1 MAESVLLKASGL
13 YTFPNHL
20 SSVPPGALIKASNVV
35 INRDN
40 IAESRRGFKL
50 YGNTMGA
57 SSTLTAHQLLNYKNR
72 LIRHYGAGAGTTLEY
87 DSDGSGTFT
96 AFSVIFN
103 GDTHSNT
110 VVDSIAS
117 TAELEVGMFV
127 SGSGIAAGTIIASI
141 TNNTSLVLS
150 ITASTSLTATPL
162 TYGWNIAEVTS
173 GLRIKSVESNG
184 NLYFTSSEGIRKIS
198 ILNTSGYSSALIT
211 PAGGVKAL
219 DVRLT
224 LNATP
229 GFLTAQSVVAYRTLW
244 GITDSNNNEI
254 LGTPSPRTVIR
265 NTDASNTMTVDVKI
279 TIPQGI
285 TTAHFYQ
292 VYRTAVLS
300 DPASTQD
307 PGDEEQ
313 LVYESNPTNSD
324 LSNGYVSITDVTPE
338 TFRAG
343 GANLYTNQNSGEGIL
358 QANDVPPLA
367 YDVTTFKGYTF
378 YSNTATRQRLN
389 LSLLSIAA
397 LVSGTST
404 LTITDGT
411 TLNTYTFKTQTLSC
425 HTHTS
430 TTIDNIVSTATLLA
444 GQSISG
450 ADITPGT
457 FIVEIID
464 ATSIKISQ
472 AATGSN
478 TTTIVA
484 GYESVSNKYIGLSQF
499 ATPGQQVDE
508 TALSL
513 IHVINSNTSDI
524 VYAYYLSGPAD
535 VPGLILLEGRKLN
548 QLAFYLNVNDAATTG
563 IEFNPALPI
572 SGSTVISTN
581 EISPNRIYFSKFQ
594 QPEAVPIVNFIDVG
608 PKDKAI
614 VRILALRDNL
624 FILKEDGVYRLSGLT
639 TPFSVY
645 PFDFST
651 NIKAPDSAVVLNN
664 LIYLY
669 SSQGI
674 GTISD
679 TGVSVISRP
688 IEDDI
693 QKFVLPTY
701 TNFIPATFGVSYESD
716 RSYYLFTV
724 TNINDTIATQCFRF
738 NTFTN
743 SWTKLAIGKRSGLV
757 NSFDDQL
764 YLGATDI
771 NKIEQERKNFD
782 RTDFSDRELSMTLG
796 AQAISGTSVTLS
808 SLTNVSVGD
817 IIVQTQYLTI
827 KKYNQLLSKL
837 DRDSLL
843 FPHDYVSTLTSV
855 AGNNLSDNFDSLLSK
870 LLADTGRTS
879 VTGSVNG
886 INQTV
891 TITNATPGVFTNA
904 TNTTG
909 YYNGMP
915 ILFTTNGTLPLG
927 LTPSTIYFVSNLGT
941 DGASKYRVSATSG
954 GSAINTTSAGSG
966 THTAKP
972 AYTALIASGAAS
984 FSALQTS
991 FNLLID
997 ILNNDLGV
1005 GYKNYMY
1012 SSGTTEYEFN
1022 ILAVNSSLNTITAP
1036 YQYNLIQGPFIIY
1049 NHILVELQFVP
1060 QYFQDVSMTKHVS
1073 EGTLIFEDSSFSTAT
1088 LSYSSDLSA
1097 DFEEQDVSGN
1107 GNGIFGNN
1115 TFGEGLFG
1123 GNGSGIPFRT
1133 LLPKNKQRCRY
1144 INVKF
1149 KHNIGRE
1156 IFSLYGLS
1164 LTYNPVSQ
1172 RGWR

>member
-1 MAESVLLKASGL
+1 MAQSVLLRASGL
-13 YTFPNHL
+13 YTYPNHL
-20 SSVPPGALIKASNVV
+20 SAAPQGALLKASNIF
-35 INRDN
+35 INRDQ

-50 YGNTMGA
+50 YGNTMG
-57 SSTLTAHQLLNYKNR
+57 SSTSMTAHQLLNYKNR

-87 DSDGSGTFT
+87 DSDGAGTFV
-96 AFSVIFN
+96 AFSIAFTGN
-103 GDTHSNT
+103 THSNT
-110 VVDSIAS
+110 TVDNITS

-127 SGSGIAAGTIIASI
+127 SGSGIVAGTTIASI
-141 TNNTSLVLS
+141 TNNTSLILS
-150 ITASTSLTATPL
+150 AAASTSVSNNSL
-162 TYGWNIAEVTS
+162 TYTWDISEVET
-173 GLRIKSVESNG
+173 GRRIRSVESNG
-184 NLYFTSSEGIRKIS
+184 NLYFTSSEGIRKVS
-198 ILNTSGYSSALIT
+198 ILNTSGYSSSIIT
-211 PAGGVKAL
+211 SAGGVKAL

-224 LNATP
+224 LNSNP
-229 GFLTAQSVVAYRTLW
+229 GFLAVQSVVAYRVLW
-244 GITDSNNNEI
+244 GITDANNNEI

-265 NTDASNTMTVDVKI
+265 NTDASATMTVDVKI

-285 TTAHFYQ
+285 TTAYFYQ
-292 VYRTAVLS
+292 IYRTAVLS
-300 DPASTQD
+300 DPAATQD

-313 LVYESNPTNSD
+313 LVYEANPTNSD
-324 LSNGYVSITDVTPE
+324 LSNGYVSVTDVTPE

-367 YDVTTFKGYTF
+367 YDITTFKGYTF

-389 LSLLSIAA
+389 LSLLSISA

-404 LTITDGT
+404 LTVTDGT
-411 TLNTYTFKTQTLSC
+411 TSNIYTFKTQTLSC

-430 TTIDNIVSTATLLA
+430 TTIDNIADTSTLLA

-450 ADITPGT
+450 PDIAPGT
-457 FIVEIID
+457 FIIKIING
-464 ATSIKISQ
+464 TSIKISQ

-524 VYAYYLSGPAD
+524 IYAYYLSGPSD
-535 VPGLILLEGRKLN
+535 VPGLMLLEARKLN
-548 QLAFYLNVNDAATTG
+548 QVAFHLTVNDAASTG
-563 IEFNPALPI
+563 IEFSPALPI
-572 SGSTVISTN
+572 SGSSVISTN
-581 EISPNRIYFSKFQ
+581 EVSPNRIYFSKFQ

-624 FILKEDGVYRLSGLT
+624 FVLKEDGVYRLSGLVS
-639 TPFSVY
+639 PFSVY

-688 IEDDI
+688 IEDDM
-693 QKFVLPTY
+693 QKLVLPTY
-701 TNFIPATFGVSYESD
+701 TNFVTATFGVSYESD

-724 TNINDTIATQCFRF
+724 TNTSDTVATQCFRF

-743 SWTKLAIGKRSGLV
+743 SWTKLSLSKRSGLV

-764 YLGATDI
+764 YLGAADI

-827 KKYNQLLSKL
+827 KQYNRLLTKL
-837 DRDSLL
+837 DK
-843 FPHDYVSTLTSV
+843 
-855 AGNNLSDNFDSLLSK
+855 DSLLSPHNY
-870 LLADTGRTS
+870 
-879 VTGSVNG
+879 V
-886 INQTV
+886 
-891 TITNATPGVFTNA
+891 
-904 TNTTG
+904 
-909 YYNGMP
+909 
-915 ILFTTNGTLPLG
+915 
-927 LTPSTIYFVSNLGT
+927 ST
-941 DGASKYRVSATSG
+941 VSAV
-954 GSAINTTSAGSG
+954 AGDNLSDDLDLLIAKIRDDVG
-966 THTAKP
+966 RQAVVGHTAD
-972 AYTALIASGAAS
+972 ASYTALIAAGAGS
-984 FSALQTS
+984 FSALQTN
-991 FNLLID
+991 FNALITL
-997 ILNNDLGV
+997 LNNDVGL
-1005 GYKNYMY
+1005 GYKNYIN
-1012 SSGTTEYEFN
+1012 SSSTTEYEFN
-1022 ILAVNSSLNTITAP
+1022 ILSVNALTNTITAP
-1036 YQYNLIQGPFIIY
+1036 YQYNLIQGPFTIY

-1073 EGTLIFEDSSFSTAT
+1073 EATLIFEDSSFSTAT
-1088 LSYSSDLSA
+1088 LSYASDLSA
-1097 DFEEQDVSGN
+1097 NFEDQAVNGN
-1107 GNGIFGNN
+1107 GNGIFGN
-1115 TFGEGLFG
+1115 TVFGEGLFG
-1123 GNGSGIPFRT
+1123 GNGSGVPFRT
-1133 LLPKNKQRCRY
+1133 LLPKDKQRCRY

-1149 KHNIGRE
+1149 KHAIGRE